1 MTGVMD
7 IKNIL
12 CHPLDNN
19 QPEKNN
25 DIIQQDPFELN
36 PHTTFIQPYQENDD
50 YWKHTRS
57 TSTSSF
63 SSGSCTTS
71 GRSSRS
77 NSISSLNNHLNEG
90 NGMNNNGSGNNG
102 IGGDL
107 SPYSITSPRRRVY
120 SENYRTTPLFTYA
133 YHYPQ
138 HHPQQDHPYIMP
150 LKPSMSTNM
159 ISSSTSYQRQR
170 NLSIS
175 SSSSS
180 SVASSPTSS
189 PVSVSS
195 STATT
200 NSNSNS
206 NNNNSNNS
214 GTSNMTIVNQIQ
226 TRTPWTPMEDEL
238 LQKGYE
244 QGLSWAMISAT
255 YLPHRSR
262 GCCWGRFKTLQ
273 SKNLVDIKF
282 QHQTRLARRAWKTMD
297 IKKKSSV

>member
-1 MTGVMD
+1 MYIGVMD

-12 CHPLDNN
+12 CHPLEN
-19 QPEKNN
+19 QPEKNHHV
-25 DIIQQDPFELN
+25 QQDPFELN
-36 PHTTFIQPYQENDD
+36 PHTTFIPPIYQENDD
-50 YWKHTRS
+50 CWRHTRS
-57 TSTSSF
+57 VSTSSL
-63 SSGSCTTS
+63 SSGSCTTTTGS
-71 GRSSRS
+71 VRSSRS
-77 NSISSLNNHLNEG
+77 NSISSMNGNNSNI
-90 NGMNNNGSGNNG
+90 NININNNNNSGDPN
-102 IGGDL
+102 
-107 SPYSITSPRRRVY
+107 PYTITSPRRRVY
-120 SENYRTTPLFTYA
+120 SENYRTTPLFTYG

-138 HHPQQDHPYIMP
+138 HHYHQQQDSYSTLATP

-159 ISSSTSYQRQR
+159 ISSSNTSSFSYQRQR
-170 NLSIS
+170 HLSIS

-180 SVASSPTSS
+180 STSTS
-189 PVSVSS
+189 SS
-195 STATT
+195 STSSSA
-200 NSNSNS
+200 SSS
-206 NNNNSNNS
+206 S
-214 GTSNMTIVNQIQ
+214 TSISPSTPPNNMTIVNQIQ

-297 IKKKSSV
+297 IKKKTSI